1 MDEPM
6 SDSHFRKMALMYKFR
21 DFFIP
26 RSKILSEIDIKRGF
40 VILDYGCGP
49 GSYSVVAARLVGE
62 TGKVYALDIHPLAIE
77 KVKTAASKKGL
88 TNVETIQS
96 DGATGLDSE
105 SVDVVLLCDIL
116 HHLSERDAVLKELYR
131 VLKPKGKV
139 FLSVFFSEGEPY
151 AEGRSFF
158 YQPSCFLERVSESG
172 FRHRLRGKMAYHYQ
186 HNWYVLEKDG

>member
-1 MDEPM
+1 MDQPM
-6 SDSHFRKMALMYKFR
+6 SDSHFRKMALTYKFR

-40 VILDYGCGP
+40 RVLDYGCGS

-77 KVKTAASKKGL
+77 KVKAAASKKRL
-88 TNVETIQS
+88 TNIETIQS
-96 DGATGLDSE
+96 DCATGLESE

-131 VLKPKGKV
+131 VLKPEGI
-139 FLSVFFSEGEPY
+139 LSVNDHHMKEDEIESKITGTSLFELRKKGRRMHNFSKTG
-151 AEGRSFF
+151 G
-158 YQPSCFLERVSESG
+158 
-172 FRHRLRGKMAYHYQ
+172 GKR
-186 HNWYVLEKDG
+186 